1 MIARRSLAC
10 PVVAVA
16 LAFAASLAH
25 AQVYKCTDAVGK
37 TIYSDAPCDAAA
49 RPLKLPDD
57 PTRKSSTNPSVCAQ
71 LHDELKRLAADAER
85 NVQRGRTES
94 ASSAKRRGQLTQ
106 QYEARCVGI
115 SRSES
120 KPK

>member
-1 MIARRSLAC
+1 MIRRRSPAGLAL
-10 PVVAVA
+10 AMA

-25 AQVYKCTDAVGK
+25 AQVYKCTDAAGK
-37 TIYSDAPCDAAA
+37 TTYSDAPCDAAA

-57 PTRKSSTNPSVCAQ
+57 PTKKSSTNPSVCAQ
-71 LHDELKRLAADAER
+71 LQDELNRLGADAER
-85 NVQRGRTES
+85 NAQRGRAES
-94 ASSAKRRGQLTQ
+94 AAGAKRRKQLTQ
-106 QYEARCVGI
+106 QYEARCVGV